1 MSLRESTVMLATFQ
15 VSGEAARVHLGNTRR
30 VHIGASCC
38 AEAAATLQPF
48 NVRGMHCEAEDVS
61 KWKRGFSRD
70 QAADYCG
77 VSVYKVAMAVRHNV
91 LPARR
96 LGKDVVVFREDLD
109 RWMDGWQST

>member
-1 MSLRESTVMLATFQ
+1 MHRET
-15 VSGEAARVHLGNTRR
+15 
-30 VHIGASCC
+30 
-38 AEAAATLQPF
+38 
-48 NVRGMHCEAEDVS
+48 EDVF